1 MSVRGPRPFGLRVP
15 GLAKCG
21 PAKMAGI
28 VLYAR
33 GFLFMCPRGLGKA
46 LPPGISFSLGIYGK
60 GRSSA
65 PAAAS
70 LDLELGDV

>member
-60 GRSSA
+60 GY
-65 PAAAS
+65 
-70 LDLELGDV
+70 